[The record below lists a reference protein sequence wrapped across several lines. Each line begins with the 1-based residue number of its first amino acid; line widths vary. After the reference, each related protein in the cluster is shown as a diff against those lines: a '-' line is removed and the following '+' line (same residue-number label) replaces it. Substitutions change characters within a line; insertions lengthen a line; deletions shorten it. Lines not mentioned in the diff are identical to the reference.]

1 MSPGVVQRVVR
12 ALRRAEDGLL
22 GALMLALVLIAT
34 AQIGRRLLFNDGW
47 VGAET
52 LGRSLVLWIA
62 LLGAL
67 AATRD
72 GRHVRIDLVQA
83 LDWPR
88 LKQLAERLGSA
99 LAAVFCAGM
108 AWFGLQLVW
117 LEREG
122 GGELL
127 PGLPLWWSVL
137 VIPLGFGLMA
147 LRFVLCVIW
156 PPTPGAVP
164 ATAGEG
170 SA

>member
-1 MSPGVVQRVVR
+1 MQRAVQT
-12 ALRRAEDGLL
+12 LRRIEDGLL

-72 GRHVRIDLVQA
+72 GRHVRIDLLQT
-83 LDWPR
+83 LGRPR
-88 LKQLAERLGSA
+88 LQAAAERIGSA
-99 LAAVFCAGM
+99 LAALFCGGM

-117 LEREG
+117 LERDG

-137 VIPLGFGLMA
+137 VIPLGFALMA
-147 LRFVLCVIW
+147 LRFALCVVW
-156 PPTPGAVP
+156 PPTTTP
-164 ATAGEG
+164 ALTPVGEG
-170 SA
+170 GT